1 MEKEIWKDVPGY
13 EGKYRI
19 SSFGRVMS
27 LKRNGIPKDTIVA
40 PHMRGNY
47 LCVGLRDKTRTFV
60 SIHRLVATVF
70 VPNPLGLPQVDHID
84 GDKINNLSSN
94 LRWVTAKEN
103 INNPVT
109 RAYHRAQCAKNRNN
123 WQSKAIEQRDMDGN
137 LIATYP
143 SIREAARVTGIEK
156 SNISAAAHNKRRY
169 ATDHWATIRS
179 AGGYKWNFKE

>member
-19 SSFGRVMS
+19 SNYGNLIS
-27 LKRNGIPKDTIVA
+27 LKRNGIRKDTMVSIGKSG
-40 PHMRGNY
+40 RY
-47 LCVGLRDKTRTFV
+47 YRVGLRNGDKKFF
-60 SIHRLVATVF
+60 SIHRLVAMAF
-70 VPNPLGLPQVDHID
+70 VPNPDNLPQVDHID
-84 GDKINNLSSN
+84 GDRTNNHVSN

-103 INNPVT
+103 INNPIT
-109 RAYHRAQCAKNRNN
+109 RAYHRTQCAKNRNN

-143 SIREAARVTGIEK
+143 SIREATRVTGIERT
-156 SNISAAAHNKRRY
+156 NISAAANNKRRD
-169 ATDHWATIRS
+169 ATDHWATIHS